1 MNKYTTKKCCYCG
14 DLATQRDHFH
24 CRAAGNASNRLF
36 LSGNTVPSCAEC
48 NRNLGDFPY
57 SRMAKRAAFIINIY
71 ENKYRS
77 IIEAPAWSKQ
87 DFDELGPNMKGVVMS
102 MYQQQQFVNKRMK
115 YLQQCVIDDLPPVL
129 ISLKSSGFAIN
140 DFTCKNCEAEVPM
153 DRQGNHFA
161 FDVKGSEVSL
171 GKCLRLL
178 DIDVEYAVF

>member
-87 DFDELGPNMKGVVMS
+87 DF
-102 MYQQQQFVNKRMK
+102 VNKRMK

-178 DIDVEYAVF
+178 VEYAVF